1 MKISDLSIGH
11 STYKQIGRCS
21 KMCKKYVLV
30 GYADTGT
37 TASAY
42 FGNPHHVNALRKQ
55 SKKSE
60 IDDRVIDIKFQ
71 LVGIKISHSSR
82 KSNSD

>member
-1 MKISDLSIGH
+1 MEISDLSIGP

-21 KMCKKYVLV
+21 KMFKKYVLV

-37 TASAY
+37 AASAY
-42 FGNPHHVNALRKQ
+42 ICNPHHVNALRKQ
-55 SKKSE
+55 SKKIE
-60 IDDRVIDIKFQ
+60 TDDRVIDIKFQ
-71 LVGIKISHSSR
+71 LVGIKTSHSSR